1 MSGPGDLHY
10 EPLSAPPQPARTTTV
25 NGAIM
30 DITVRNLAAALL
42 ASLTVGANAL
52 EVMPTADSSM
62 HTEGTGAVTVVFES
76 GLGDTG
82 KVWRSVQ
89 PPVAAR
95 CAKTVSYTRR
105 GYGMGNSADGL
116 RDAEHIV
123 AELRQRLAKSGLPP
137 PYVLVGHSSGGL
149 YMQYFARRY
158 PKDVQGLVLVDSMHW
173 DQLNRVKA
181 AAPGVYRM
189 TNVLTFLMGGT
200 MRREF
205 VSIPSTATEIEALP
219 EGGDVPTIVLSSTLP
234 STGETPA
241 FRTLA
246 AQLQKEIATAYV
258 ARRHDFVLGSGHYI
272 QRDQPQVV
280 VNAARELAGCS
291 TGQ

>member
-1 MSGPGDLHY
+1 MN
-10 EPLSAPPQPARTTTV
+10 LSART
-25 NGAIM
+25 
-30 DITVRNLAAALL
+30 LALALL
-42 ASLTVGANAL
+42 TSLSVSAKSF
-52 EVMPTADSSM
+52 EVVPSADSSM

-82 KVWRSVQ
+82 KVWHSVQ
-89 PPVAAR
+89 SSVANR
-95 CAKTVSYTRR
+95 CAKTVSYTRH

-116 RDAEHIV
+116 RDAERIV
-123 AELRQRLAKSGLPP
+123 AELRLRLTESGASP
-137 PYVLVGHSSGGL
+137 PYVLVGHSLGGL

-158 PKDVQGLVLVDSMHW
+158 PMDVRGLVLVDSMHW

-181 AAPGVYRM
+181 ATPGVYRM

-205 VSIPSTATEIEALP
+205 VGIPSTAAEIEVLP
-219 EGGDVPTIVLSSTLP
+219 QASNVPTIVLSSTQP
-234 STGETPA
+234 ATGETPA

-246 AQLQKEIATAYV
+246 ARLQNEIAATYV
-258 ARRHDFVLGSGHYI
+258 ARRHDFVLDSGHYI
-272 QRDQPQVV
+272 QRDQPQAVII
-280 VNAARELAGCS
+280 AARELAGCS

>member
-1 MSGPGDLHY
+1 MKS
-10 EPLSAPPQPARTTTV
+10 TV
-25 NGAIM
+25 K
-30 DITVRNLAAALL
+30 TLAATLL
-42 ASLTVGANAL
+42 ASLTVGANAF
-52 EVMPTADSSM
+52 EVMPAADSSL

-82 KVWRSVQ
+82 KVWQPVQ
-89 PPVAAR
+89 SSVAAR
-95 CAKTVSYTRR
+95 CARTVSYTRR
-105 GYGMGNSADGL
+105 GYGTGNNADGL
-116 RDAEHIV
+116 RDAAHIV
-123 AELRQRLAKSGLPP
+123 AELRQRLAQSGLPP

-205 VSIPSTATEIEALP
+205 ISIPSTAAEIEALP
-219 EGGDVPTIVLSSTLP
+219 ETGDVPTIVLSSTLP
-234 STGETPA
+234 SMGETPA

-246 AQLQKEIATAYV
+246 AQLQDEIATAYV
-258 ARRHDFVLGSGHYI
+258 ARRHDFVPNSGHYI
-272 QRDQPQVV
+272 QRDQPQAVI
-280 VNAARELAGCS
+280 NAARELARCDTKGVS
-291 TGQ
+291 FAINRQVAAEPQ

>member
-1 MSGPGDLHY
+1 MES
-10 EPLSAPPQPARTTTV
+10 TV
-25 NGAIM
+25 K
-30 DITVRNLAAALL
+30 TLAATLL
-42 ASLTVGANAL
+42 ASLAVGANAF
-52 EVMPTADSSM
+52 EVMPAADSSL

-82 KVWRSVQ
+82 KVWQPVQ
-89 PPVAAR
+89 SSVAAR
-95 CAKTVSYTRR
+95 CARTVSYTRR
-105 GYGMGNSADGL
+105 GYGTGNSADGL
-116 RDAEHIV
+116 RDAAHIV
-123 AELRQRLAKSGLPP
+123 AELRQRLAESGLPP

-173 DQLNRVKA
+173 DQLTRVKA

-205 VSIPSTATEIEALP
+205 VGIPSTAAEIEALP
-219 EGGDVPTIVLSSTLP
+219 ETGDVPTIVLSSTRP
-234 STGETPA
+234 SPGETPA

-246 AQLQKEIATAYV
+246 AQLQNEIATAYV
-258 ARRHDFVLGSGHYI
+258 AHRHDFVPDSGHYI
-272 QRDQPQVV
+272 QRDQPQAVIR
-280 VNAARELAGCS
+280 AARELARCDLNGVS
-291 TGQ
+291 FAINRQVEAEPR